1 MLCSL
6 RLDWKEEMTR
16 DIFFRVEDLVVL
28 GGKTTLKKDLSVLR
42 DSLVERATA
51 SASDR
56 LLLEERHATWHLL
69 R

>member
-1 MLCSL
+1 
-6 RLDWKEEMTR
+6 MTR